1 MKAQRYAHFFKTV
14 NFALRLAAFKFSRI
28 FRLICFQIQ
37 KFNISLDARQ
47 KLVLWNFPL
56 SKLVEQTTTVHG
68 A

>member
-1 MKAQRYAHFFKTV
+1 MKAPRHTHFFKTV
-14 NFALRLAAFKFSRI
+14 KFALRLAAFKFSRI
-28 FRLICFQIQ
+28 FSLICSQIQ